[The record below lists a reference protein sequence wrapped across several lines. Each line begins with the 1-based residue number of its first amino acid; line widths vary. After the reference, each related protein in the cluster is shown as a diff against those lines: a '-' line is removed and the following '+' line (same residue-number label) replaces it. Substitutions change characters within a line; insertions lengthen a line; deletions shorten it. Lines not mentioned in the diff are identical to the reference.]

1 MTPADDR
8 RVCGTLL
15 HVDTRTADS
24 THGAFR
30 IETFLDLSSSTP
42 VLVLCH
48 GDVRGSA
55 PLLARAHSS
64 CMTSESFGGC
74 DCDCAGQL
82 DAALAAIA
90 RAGRGAVFYLLQEGR
105 GAGFVAKARDRMMVQ
120 ASCGRVT
127 TFDAYAR
134 MGLGRD
140 YRRYDAV
147 GFAAA
152 ALDITAPLSLL
163 SNNPDKVAAL
173 QRANVALDRVV
184 PLPPAASP
192 FNLHYLA
199 AKSRSGHALSAAVE
213 RTSGPAALPES
224 VGYFHPHLLP
234 QRPRFLRVASYL
246 LPIRTRTAGIGA
258 HWFRL
263 HAYVDLTARRERIVF
278 TYGRAADGVTPLVSV
293 ERDTLLERIPLR
305 GRRRRW
311 HDTVERIAQRGAGAA
326 LFVLHDD
333 RAAADEASAAAV
345 VAQDADLAWLLAR
358 HLPGH
363 RAELLIDGRTA
374 SDEEQALRA
383 ALGSHAVDARI
394 ACAPAPRQ
402 HGLA

>member
-1 MTPADDR
+1 MNDADDR
-8 RVCGTLL
+8 GLCGTLL
-15 HVDTRTADS
+15 RIGTSLAET

-30 IETFLDLSSSTP
+30 VETFFNLSSRAL

-48 GDVRGSA
+48 GDVRGPA
-55 PLLARAHSS
+55 PLLARVHSS
-64 CMTSESFGGC
+64 CMTSECFGGC

-90 RAGRGAVFYLLQEGR
+90 GSGRGAVFYLLQEGR

-120 ASCGRVT
+120 ASCGQVT

-140 YRRYDAV
+140 YRRYDEV

-152 ALDITAPLSLL
+152 ALDIAAPLVLL

-184 PLPPAASP
+184 PLAPAASR

-199 AKSRSGHALSAAVE
+199 AKSRSGHALEASVDRIGA
-213 RTSGPAALPES
+213 PAALPEP
-224 VGYFHPHLLP
+224 VTYFHPHALP
-234 QRPRFLRVASYL
+234 ERPRFLRVASYL
-246 LPIRTRTAGIGA
+246 LPIRSHTPGTDA

-263 HAYVDLTARRERIVF
+263 HAYFDLATRRERIVF
-278 TYGRAADGVTPLVSV
+278 TYARDATAVPLVSV
-293 ERDTLLERIPLR
+293 ERDTLAERFPLR
-305 GRRRRW
+305 TRRRGWR
-311 HDTVERIAQRGAGAA
+311 DTVERIARRGAGTA

-333 RAAADEASAAAV
+333 PAAV
-345 VAQDADLAWLLAR
+345 APDDDLTWLLAHHVAVR
-358 HLPGH
+358 
-363 RAELLIDGRTA
+363 RADILTEGPAA
-374 SDEEQALRA
+374 SVEDRALGA
-383 ALGSHAVDARI
+383 ALARHAVDVQFAHRE
-394 ACAPAPRQ
+394 P
-402 HGLA
+402 G